1 MPHFQSA
8 DGLNL
13 FYTDEGDGLPVLALS
28 GLTRNSRDF
37 DFVAPHLEG
46 VRLIRMDYRG
56 RGKSEYAR
64 DFTTY
69 SVPAEAGDAVQLLN
83 HLGIDKAAILGT
95 SRGGL
100 IGMVLAA
107 TAKDRLLGVALND
120 VGPEL
125 DPRGIAGIMDFVG
138 KPVATKTLA
147 EAARARPSL
156 MEGFKDVPDSRW
168 YDEVARLYKETPD
181 GLENLYD
188 HRLRDAL
195 IAAAEQPAADLW
207 PVFDAMQGLPTACL
221 RGAGSN
227 LLMVSTFAE
236 MTRRRPDMIAAEVPD
251 RGHVPYLDEPAALDA
266 LNRWLELMR

>member
-138 KPVATKTLA
+138 KPVAAKTLA
-147 EAARARPSL
+147 EAARTRPSL

-195 IAAAEQPAADLW
+195 IAAAEQPAPDLW
-207 PVFDAMQGLPTACL
+207 PVFDAMQGLPAACL

-227 LLMVSTFAE
+227 LLMVSTFTE
-236 MTRRRPDMIAAEVPD
+236 MARRRPDMIAVEVPD

>member
-13 FYTDEGDGLPVLALS
+13 YYTDEGDGLPVLALS

-37 DFVAPHLEG
+37 DFVAPHLER

-138 KPVATKTLA
+138 KPVAAKTLA
-147 EAARARPSL
+147 EAARTRPSL

-195 IAAAEQPAADLW
+195 IAAAEQPAPDLW
-207 PVFDAMQGLPTACL
+207 PVFDAMQGLPAACL

>member
-138 KPVATKTLA
+138 KPVAAKTLA
-147 EAARARPSL
+147 EAARTRPSL

-195 IAAAEQPAADLW
+195 IAAAEQPAPDLW

-236 MTRRRPDMIAAEVPD
+236 MTRRRPDIIAAEVPD